1 MTTPIYDV
9 IPRCLTTV
17 QNSVH
22 SMPSISSLIG
32 SSPPLPPQVE
42 RGVLRGSSVK
52 LKFYI
57 FYGPLFY
64 IGEESFLQYL
74 DHSGGREGK
83 RCEFSL
89 GVLPPPL
96 RVPWLR
102 VFYIILYKVIRHS
115 LTHTHTHIHTHTH
128 LHSTY
133 TVIRVQ

>member
-22 SMPSISSLIG
+22 STPSISFLID

-42 RGVLRGSSVK
+42 RGSSGK

-57 FYGPLFY
+57 FYAPLFY

-115 LTHTHTHIHTHTH
+115 HTHSHIHTHTHTH